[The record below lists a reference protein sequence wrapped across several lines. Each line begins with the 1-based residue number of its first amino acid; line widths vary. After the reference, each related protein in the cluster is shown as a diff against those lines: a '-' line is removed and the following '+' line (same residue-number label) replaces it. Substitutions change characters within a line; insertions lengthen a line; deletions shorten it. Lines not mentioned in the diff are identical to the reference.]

1 MTSSTKDDKP
11 ELAQPIWGDYTV
23 PSLAGVHG
31 HIEFAGPRGGCHMA
45 IDDGKVKLTPEGGKA
60 DCRIESDSP
69 GELLR
74 LVRGEL
80 NVVTAVLQGRVEA
93 SGDLMLALKV
103 AGSLPEL
110 GKQAVAPAA
119 QGGA

>member
-1 MTSSTKDDKP
+1 MTKTKNDP
-11 ELAQPIWGDYTV
+11 TVEQPIWGDYKV
-23 PSLAGVHG
+23 PSLAGVRG
-31 HIEFAGPRGGCHMA
+31 RIEFVGPRGTAHMA
-45 IDDGKVKLTPEGGKA
+45 IDDGRVTLAPEGGPA
-60 DCRIESDSP
+60 DCLIRSDDA

-74 LVRGEL
+74 LVRGEV

-110 GKQAVAPAA
+110 GKKQTSAGAA

>member
-1 MTSSTKDDKP
+1 MTRTKNDP
-11 ELAQPIWGDYTV
+11 ESEQPIWGDYQV
-23 PSLAGVHG
+23 PSLAGIHG
-31 HIEFAGPRGGCHMA
+31 SIEFIGPRGSAHVK
-45 IDDGKVKLTPEGGKA
+45 IDDGRVTIAQKDGTA
-60 DCRIESDSP
+60 DCQITSEDA

-74 LVRGEL
+74 LVRGEA
-80 NVVTAVLQGRVEA
+80 NVVTSVLQGRVEA

-110 GKQAVAPAA
+110 GKKQTSAGAA